1 MARPSN
7 RFARLLRLLPLL
19 SLVPLAACAS
29 ERDRFPSLEIRPA
42 ERAFGQ
48 AQAAPAAESVPAVPV
63 PPPGAPLPERLA
75 ALQARAKQTS
85 ESFAALLPEAQR
97 AAAAARGA
105 ARDSDVWA
113 RGQLAL
119 ARLASARSDTAIVL
133 ADLDQLA
140 VEAEIAAIDQ
150 PTIDAQTIAGARDSV
165 VARIAEEDAAL
176 ARLQG

>member
-1 MARPSN
+1 
-7 RFARLLRLLPLL
+7 
-19 SLVPLAACAS
+19 
-29 ERDRFPSLEIRPA
+29 
-42 ERAFGQ
+42 
-48 AQAAPAAESVPAVPV
+48 
-63 PPPGAPLPERLA
+63 
-75 ALQARAKQTS
+75 
-85 ESFAALLPEAQR
+85 
-97 AAAAARGA
+97 
-105 ARDSDVWA
+105 VWA

-140 VEAEIAAIDQ
+140 VEAEIAAVDQ